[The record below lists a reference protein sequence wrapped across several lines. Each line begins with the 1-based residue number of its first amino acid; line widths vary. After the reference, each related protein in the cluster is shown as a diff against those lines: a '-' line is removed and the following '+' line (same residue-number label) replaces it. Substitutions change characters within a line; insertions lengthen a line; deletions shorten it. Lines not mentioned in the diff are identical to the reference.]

1 MKSWGIRIHKEH
13 KTNAKTE
20 QKLELEPK
28 HKGKHAYPCFP

>member
-20 QKLELEPK
+20 QKLEPK
-28 HKGKHAYPCFP
+28 HKGKHAYPRFP